1 MQLILSGLYFVITE
15 NALKTASRNAAY
27 DEMFLQI
34 KLTTRM
40 PLHIASPETLNF
52 LEDNSLKK

>member
-1 MQLILSGLYFVITE
+1 LSGLYFVITE